1 MRRCNRVVEVGFRQL
16 GLFFKGR
23 QAVLERERSNLSIER
38 LEQQDKIGGILVGR
52 QRWR

>member
-23 QAVLERERSNLSIER
+23 QAVLQGERSDLGIKR
-38 LEQQDKIGGILVGR
+38 LEQQDKISGILVGR
-52 QRWR
+52 